1 MMIFKES
8 ELKSDPETM
17 LLKIIRMSEKFF
29 LNLPGLG
36 LSVYNERKSSAQS
49 SLNTVREKFFKFM
62 DVKEE

>member
-1 MMIFKES
+1 MIFKES
-8 ELKSDPETM
+8 ELKSDPDTL

-36 LSVYNERKSSAQS
+36 LSLYNQRRSSGMS
-49 SLNTVREKFFKFM
+49 SLNTLKDKFFKFM